1 MSQQDYNPQLKTW
14 QRIIPSSEPGQGHIE
29 APGGFANPIW
39 QTRASVPGAFELDLV
54 AALEEVFAE
63 GATELE
69 AAVEGLNARH
79 RYDRNGQAWT
89 QDSFLQELAV
99 LGQ

>member
-1 MSQQDYNPQLKTW
+1 MAQQDHNPQLKTW

-39 QTRASVPGAFELDLV
+39 QTRASAPGPFELDLV

-69 AAVEGLNARH
+69 AVVDGLNARH
-79 RYDRNGQAWT
+79 RHDRNGQPWT
-89 QDSFLQELAV
+89 QESFLQEMAV